1 MARLAHQ
8 LEGLWGVTACCLGP
22 PGLGL
27 RLRPQAGRTLS
38 GDRGPSRDRGPA
50 QPRPP
55 RGPASVASQCLGSE
69 PGSGRPRISVTLS
82 GQRPRPAPHPAEA
95 QCYHRAIPTGP
106 PLARHA
112 RRRPGLRLALGHCA
126 VRAGS
131 KSRVSLRPLSLRRLR
146 RPGPGAGPSPKR
158 RRRGRRSRLSE
169 PRRPGSGPG
178 HWQLENSPG
187 RDSEYQS
194 RDVEAVSS

>member
-55 RGPASVASQCLGSE
+55 RGPAPHRKPNAITGPSQ
-69 PGSGRPRISVTLS
+69 
-82 GQRPRPAPHPAEA
+82 
-95 QCYHRAIPTGP
+95 P

-126 VRAGS
+126 VSLRAGS

-187 RDSEYQS
+187 RDSECQS